1 MFGHVF
7 NQLASYVESQVEE
20 SERARIERHLA
31 SCEQCRA
38 ALQRIRAGVALAAT
52 LTPERMPHD
61 VVTRIRA
68 ATQSGDGRTHRRLP
82 VTALWRAAAVLAA
95 GLVAAANAP
104 TRIAREGRSLHE
116 QIKSGTVAMSYTA
129 EDEADLWQWLAREGA
144 PVTSMQVTRTPSER
158 AQFVPLGASVRTL
171 GGAQSSVLAYRID
184 GRPVTLV
191 LANSGDIPDAPAP
204 GLWSKRVLHRAEAN
218 GANTLTWTVGGGTY
232 VMVSELGGAGQRAC
246 LICHTSPRF
255 EAALQRLSSRARLDR
270 Q

>member
-95 GLVAAANAP
+95 GLVTIGLYWHLNRPWIALDAAANAP
-104 TRIAREGRSLHE
+104 TRFEREGRSLHE

-184 GRPVTLV
+184 GR
-191 LANSGDIPDAPAP
+191 
-204 GLWSKRVLHRAEAN
+204 
-218 GANTLTWTVGGGTY
+218 
-232 VMVSELGGAGQRAC
+232 
-246 LICHTSPRF
+246 F